1 MSCEDNIIHDAYSDA
16 GQEESLPL
24 PDNTSP
30 LADCQSPVGEMVID
44 IGQDSP
50 FFPCDQCD
58 LKKKI
63 LEQRCESAYWKAM
76 HKKVREREALH
87 IQENHKLQA
96 RIKELEGMVFGKSSE
111 KETGKSGEGLPGKK
125 SGRKRGQQP
134 GAPGHGRRERENLPV
149 IDEDYDLPE
158 NEKFCPCCHLPFI
171 SGFGMEESEVV
182 EVEVR
187 GYVRRIRRKQYMKIC
202 TCKNV
207 PAIITAKGPA
217 KLIPRCTYGDSI
229 WIEVLLDKYFTFRP
243 THRLIQ
249 SQSLNGLD
257 LPQGTITDGLK
268 RLMPLFEPVY
278 QAIIVQNQ
286 SASHWHAD
294 ETRWMVFSKVEG
306 KQGYRW
312 YLWVFQSDDSCVF
325 ILDQTRSSKVPEAH
339 LQDVINGFLS
349 VDRYS
354 AYKVVAKNGFI
365 ILSFCWSHVRRDFI
379 VVAKGY
385 PSLEEWAIDWV
396 QDIGTLY
403 HLNEL
408 RLTSEADSPE
418 QIEAQI
424 KLEDAIENMAQ
435 KRDEQL
441 AQPTLPPPCEKVL
454 KSLDTH
460 WEGLTLFVDNP
471 ELPMDNNSAERCLRG
486 PVSGR
491 KSFYGSG
498 SEWSGTLA
506 VMMFTIFQ
514 TLAMWDINPKTWLQ
528 FFFRAC
534 AENGSKTPDDLSAFL
549 PWTMDEERKA
559 VLRLP
564 PSPPPRH
571 DTS

>member
-1 MSCEDNIIHDAYSDA
+1 MSCEDNIIHDEFSDA
-16 GQEESLPL
+16 GQEDPSSLTT
-24 PDNTSP
+24 NTSTFIN
-30 LADCQSPVGEMVID
+30 CQSSVDEMVID
-44 IGQDSP
+44 IGQNSP

-58 LKKKI
+58 LKKDLLK
-63 LEQRCESAYWKAM
+63 RSCESAYWKTM
-76 HKKVREREALH
+76 HKKAKEREELG
-87 IQENHKLQA
+87 IQENQKLKA
-96 RIKELEGMVFGKSSE
+96 RIKELEGMVFGQSSE
-111 KETGKSGEGLPGKK
+111 KETGKSGEGLSDKK
-125 SGRKRGQQP
+125 SGRKRGQQR
-134 GAPGHGRRERENLPV
+134 GAKKHGRRKRKNLPV
-149 IDEDYDLPE
+149 RDEDYDLPE
-158 NEKFCPCCHLPFI
+158 DGKCCPCCHLPFI
-171 SGFGMEESEVV
+171 PGFGVEESEVV
-182 EVEVR
+182 EVEVS
-187 GYVRRIRRKQYMKIC
+187 GYIRRIRRKRYMKTC

-217 KLIPRCTYGDSI
+217 KLIPKCTYGDSI

-249 SQSLNGLD
+249 SQELNGLD
-257 LPQGTITDGLK
+257 LPQGSITGGLK
-268 RLMPLFEPVY
+268 RLKPFFEPVY

-339 LQDVINGFLS
+339 LKDVVQGFLS

-354 AYKVVAKNGFI
+354 AYKAVAKDGHI
-365 ILSFCWSHVRRDFI
+365 ILVYCWAHVRRDFI

-396 QDIGTLY
+396 KDIGTLY

-408 RLTSEADSPE
+408 RLKSKPDSPE
-418 QIEAQI
+418 YFEAQI
-424 KLEDAIENMAQ
+424 NLENAVENMAQ

-441 AQPTLPPPCEKVL
+441 EQPTLHPACEKVL
-454 KSLDTH
+454 KSLGNH
-460 WEGLTLFVDNP
+460 WKGLTLFVDNP

-486 PVSGR
+486 PVTGR

-514 TLAMWDINPKTWLQ
+514 TLSLSGINPKTWLQ

-534 AENGSKTPDDLSAFL
+534 AENGSQTPDDLSSFL
-549 PWTMDEERKA
+549 PWEMDEERKA
-559 VLRLP
+559 VLKLP
-564 PSPPPRH
+564 PPPPPMH